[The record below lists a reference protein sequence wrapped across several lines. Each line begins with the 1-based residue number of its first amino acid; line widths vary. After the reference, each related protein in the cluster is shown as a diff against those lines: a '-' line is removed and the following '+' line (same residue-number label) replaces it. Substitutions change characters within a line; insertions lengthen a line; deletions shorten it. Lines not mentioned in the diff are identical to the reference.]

1 MNMTTTLRQDYD
13 TLSKLRRLNKEIPN
27 YVTDNLNSTF
37 ELREY
42 QKEAIARFIDYFENY
57 PERIKPTQLLFH
69 MATGSG
75 KTLLMAA
82 NILYLYNKGYRNILF
97 FVNST
102 NIIEKTREN
111 FLNPTSLKY
120 LFNEKIKFE
129 ANEIKIREV
138 DNFESSNNDDINII
152 FTTIQGL
159 HTNMNTPR
167 ENAITYED
175 FKNKKI
181 AIISDE
187 AHHINAWT
195 RNKLG
200 IEELIAKTTWEYTV
214 NSIFNSNTENIML
227 EYTATIDIDNLAIY
241 EKYQD
246 KIIYEYSL
254 KEFRQDRYSK
264 EVKVL
269 QADLDNVDRMLQAMI
284 LSQYR
289 RKIAEKNKIHLK
301 PIILF
306 KSKTI
311 KESLKNKEEFHEK
324 ISSLTA
330 KDFQKIKSLEDGSVL
345 EKAFDYFGK
354 QKISFD
360 NLITELK
367 EDFSE
372 EKCMLLD
379 SNNIDEEKQL
389 KLNSLEDKNNEIRAI
404 FAVNM
409 LNEGW
414 DVLNLFDIVRLYET
428 RDGNWTRD
436 GYKPGKTTIAE
447 AQLIGRGAR
456 YFPFKLNEE
465 DDAFKRKFDQEL
477 DNDMKI
483 VEELYYHSPNIP
495 KYITELTIAL
505 KNTGIMPPQEPKT
518 VHLKVK
524 ENIKNTDFW
533 ENGLI
538 FLNEKEKIDRSKIK
552 DINDINVSKTY
563 GTINLRTGFT
573 QDKAVFTEE
582 TKPEKDR
589 ITKQFEL
596 LNFNK
601 AIIRKA
607 LSKLDFYKFNNLR
620 KYFPKLDSINEFI
633 ESLKQIKVDIRS
645 SKERLNN
652 LTPDDRLDVCLSV
665 LKQLESQIR
674 EGYTEYGGTKL
685 FIQNKIKNIIKD
697 EILNINVGDYG
708 DQEYGVPMSNP
719 KHENLRLNLSNKD
732 WYVYDENYGTS
743 EEKHFIQFINGVMEK
758 LEEKYSEIYLI
769 RNAKPFKIYRFSD
782 GKTTEPD
789 FVLFL
794 KEEGKKKLV
803 QYQLFIEPK
812 GTGWI
817 DKDQWKE
824 DFLKEIEDNY
834 KLETKDNR
842 QLIILIE
849 EDKNYKLIGM
859 PFYNENTKTN
869 FINTF
874 KVKLDLND

>member
-1 MNMTTTLRQDYD
+1 MTTTLRQDYD

-42 QKEAIARFIDYFENY
+42 QKEAMARFIDYFENY

-227 EYTATIDIDNLAIY
+227 EYTATVDIDNLAIY

-269 QADLDNVDRMLQAMI
+269 QADLDNVDRMLQAII

-301 PIILF
+301 PVILF

-311 KESLKNKEEFHEK
+311 KESLKNKEEFHDK
-324 ISSLTA
+324 MSSLTA
-330 KDFQKIKSLEDGSVL
+330 KEFQKIKSLEDASVL
-345 EKAFDYFGK
+345 EKAFDYFEK
-354 QKISFD
+354 HKISFD
-360 NLITELK
+360 NLIAELK
-367 EDFSE
+367 EDFAE

-389 KLNSLEDKNNEIRAI
+389 KLNSLEEKNNEIRAI

-465 DDAFKRKFDQEL
+465 DDAFKRKFDQKL

-552 DINDINVSKTY
+552 DINDIDVSKTY

-573 QDKAVFTEE
+573 QDKAIFIEE

-596 LNFNK
+596 KNFNE
-601 AIIRKA
+601 AITRKA

-665 LKQLESQIR
+665 LKQLESQVR
-674 EGYTEYGGTKL
+674 EGYTEYGGTKI

-697 EILNINVGDYG
+697 ETLNINVGDYG

-719 KHENLRLNLSNKD
+719 KHENLRLNLSIKD

-758 LEEKYSEIYLI
+758 LEEKYSEIYLV
-769 RNAKPFKIYRFSD
+769 RNAKTFKIYRFSD
-782 GKTTEPD
+782 GKATEPD

-794 KEEGKKKLV
+794 KEEGEKKLI

-842 QLIILIE
+842 QLKILKE
-849 EDKNYKLIGM
+849 EDVNYELIGM
-859 PFYNENTKTN
+859 PFYNEDNKRI
-869 FINTF
+869 FIDAF
-874 KVKLDLND
+874 EAKLGLNN